1 MKLDTH
7 FNDFLSQNLGTLLKN
22 GPGMFEFGEQKAS
35 HIFDGMAMIRRY
47 HVDQDQTSRNTSET
61 EVSFSRR
68 MIESDFYKGNIAEGK
83 MTKSG
88 IGSTPEQWGILDRLK
103 TIAGKGADN
112 VNVATVPLFGHYY
125 AATELPMMVEYDP
138 VTLDTLGSIDLQ
150 EVIPGKNLLHF

>member
-1 MKLDTH
+1 MFST
-7 FNDFLSQNLGTLLKN
+7 DFIFRQQENLVDNQKCQAGFRQLCNEILLSKIFLGTLLKN

-47 HVDQDQTSRNTSET
+47 HVDQDQTSRNTSESD
-61 EVSFSRR
+61 VSFSRR

-103 TIAGKGADN
+103 TIAGKI
-112 VNVATVPLFGHYY
+112 GH
-125 AATELPMMVEYDP
+125 
-138 VTLDTLGSIDLQ
+138 
-150 EVIPGKNLLHF
+150 

>member
-1 MKLDTH
+1 
-7 FNDFLSQNLGTLLKN
+7 
-22 GPGMFEFGEQKAS
+22 MFEFGEQKAS

-47 HVDQDQTSRNTSET
+47 NVDQDQTSRNTSESD
-61 EVSFSRR
+61 VSFSRR

-125 AATELPMMVEYDP
+125 AATELPVMVEYDP

-150 EVIPGKNLLHF
+150 EVIPGKKLLHFNLLRPDI

>member
-1 MKLDTH
+1 
-7 FNDFLSQNLGTLLKN
+7 
-22 GPGMFEFGEQKAS
+22 
-35 HIFDGMAMIRRY
+35 
-47 HVDQDQTSRNTSET
+47 
-61 EVSFSRR
+61 
-68 MIESDFYKGNIAEGK
+68 

-150 EVIPGKNLLHF
+150 EVIPGKKLLHFKFSKFI

>member
-1 MKLDTH
+1 M
-7 FNDFLSQNLGTLLKN
+7 LKN
-22 GPGMFEFGEQKAS
+22 GPGMFEFGEQKAT
-35 HIFDGMAMIRRY
+35 HIFDGMAMIRKY

-150 EVIPGKNLLHF
+150 EVIPGKKLLHFKFPKFI

>member
-1 MKLDTH
+1 MI
-7 FNDFLSQNLGTLLKN
+7 FLSKLFLGTLLKN

-47 HVDQDQTSRNTSET
+47 HVDQDQTSRNTSESD
-61 EVSFSRR
+61 VSFSRR

-103 TIAGKGADN
+103 SIGGKGQ
-112 VNVATVPLFGHYY
+112 LIS
-125 AATELPMMVEYDP
+125 ECL
-138 VTLDTLGSIDLQ
+138 LGVIDF
-150 EVIPGKNLLHF
+150 PKNQREI

>member
-1 MKLDTH
+1 MI
-7 FNDFLSQNLGTLLKN
+7 FLSKLFLGTLLKN

-47 HVDQDQTSRNTSET
+47 HVDQDQTSRNTSESD
-61 EVSFSRR
+61 VSFSRR

-103 TIAGKGADN
+103 SIGGKGQ
-112 VNVATVPLFGHYY
+112 LISKC
-125 AATELPMMVEYDP
+125 L
-138 VTLDTLGSIDLQ
+138 LG
-150 EVIPGKNLLHF
+150 VIYFPKTQRKI